1 VPVEQVQVGDIVLVR
16 TGDRVPVDGTVQAGQ
31 AAVDESAVTGESM
44 PVDKGVGAAVF
55 AGSLNRAGVLEVRA
69 EKVGRDSTLGQIIRL
84 VEEAQ
89 DSAAPIQRLADRYAR
104 YYVPAALLVAAVVY
118 GWTHE
123 LVRAITIL
131 VVFCP
136 CALVLATPAAVVA
149 GIGNAARRV
158 ILIKG
163 GVYLEQ
169 AGRVGMV
176 AFDKT
181 GTLTHGR
188 PEVTDIVS
196 LDTLTPPEVLSLAA
210 AAERFS
216 EHPIGQAIVRRAQEE
231 GLAPPEPEE
240 CHVRPGAGIEA
251 RVNGRSVLL
260 GRMELLA
267 ERHIPLPP
275 ESHRLFEE
283 FEQAGRT
290 VLPVAV
296 DQQAVGLLALRDTLR
311 PEVPTALQR
320 LRGAGVQRL
329 ALLTGDNHRV
339 AEAVARE
346 AGISEV
352 YSGLFPED
360 KLALVRQW
368 QAEGYR
374 VAVVGDGV
382 NDAPALVA
390 ADLGIAMGAAG
401 TDVAVDASDITL
413 LSSELHKI
421 PEVVDLSRRA
431 LAVIHQNIGF
441 SVVVNVLAVVLASL
455 GWLNPA
461 WGAAVHESSAMLVLL
476 NSMRLLHYRPRW
488 ASARAFTPTVSR

>member
-1 VPVEQVQVGDIVLVR
+1 
-16 TGDRVPVDGTVQAGQ
+16 
-31 AAVDESAVTGESM
+31 M

-55 AGSLNRAGVLEVRA
+55 AGSLNRAGVIEVRA
-69 EKVGRDSTLGQIIRL
+69 AKVGRDSTLGQIIRL

-104 YYVPAALLVAAVVY
+104 YYVPAALLVAAAVY

-188 PEVTDIVS
+188 PEVTDIIS
-196 LDTLTPPEVLSLAA
+196 FNTLTPPEVLSLAA

-216 EHPIGQAIVRRAQEE
+216 EHPVGQAIVRRAQEE
-231 GLAPPEPEE
+231 GLAPLEPEE